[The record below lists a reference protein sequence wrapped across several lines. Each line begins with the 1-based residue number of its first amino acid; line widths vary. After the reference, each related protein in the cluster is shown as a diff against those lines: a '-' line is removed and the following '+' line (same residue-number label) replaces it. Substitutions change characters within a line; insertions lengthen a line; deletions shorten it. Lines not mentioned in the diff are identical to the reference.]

1 MPKGKLK
8 KNIRAESIF
17 CTIFVLITLI
27 LNQIFMKTF
36 KLSVTSIA
44 FLLLSAILVAQTKP
58 WAVPPNFK
66 SMKNTVATSD
76 ASVKAG
82 QALYVKTCTPC
93 HGKTGLGDG
102 VKSKSLKTPMN
113 DFTKAEVQGQT
124 DGELFYKTKT
134 GRGDMTK
141 YEGKL
146 TDDDI
151 WSLVNYIRTL
161 KK

>member
-1 MPKGKLK
+1 
-8 KNIRAESIF
+8 
-17 CTIFVLITLI
+17 
-27 LNQIFMKTF
+27 MKTVKSSF
-36 KLSVTSIA
+36 LGVA
-44 FLLLSAILVAQTKP
+44 FLLIGGILFAQSKP
-58 WAVPPNFK
+58 WPVPANFK
-66 SMKNTVATSD
+66 SMKNPVAANE
-76 ASVKAG
+76 ASIKAG

-113 DFTKAEVQGQT
+113 DFTKPDFQSQT

-146 TDDDI
+146 TDEEI
-151 WSLVNYIRTL
+151 WNLVNYTRTL